1 MKFHL
6 KRAAAVMLV
15 TSVAIAS
22 VSGCSNK
29 EKDTFDAAKTAIT
42 FNGEEVPAGL
52 LQFATHYMQSQYET
66 MYASYF
72 GYEGV
77 INTDVFG
84 SGQTLGDSIKSTAV
98 TELER
103 LIAAEQKM
111 GEYGVE
117 LTEEQKTA
125 AAAAAAAFISAND
138 AEVMAKMGAT
148 QETVERYLVLQA
160 ENVVMQEAMKADVDR
175 EVSDE
180 EAAQR
185 RIHYTL
191 FSTGTEKEEAETET
205 ESELYDDVVAVEAE
219 TEPETEPET
228 SADLVKKEA
237 SKTGAAAETEL
248 FVETEQ
254 DVIAETETEEP
265 ETEDPETAAAKE
277 RAYNKAMAMI
287 HLVKS
292 GVDFE
297 AASAQISESAYTN
310 TITFGEDDE
319 STRKELIEATNGLP
333 DGTLVETPVE
343 VSTGYYVVYLDTQ
356 LDREAT
362 DARKEEIIQE
372 RENARVEELYTQW
385 IDEADLTVDEEV
397 LAAIVFDYSLRMN
410 METEAAE
417 AETDAAEAQ
426 TDLAEAQ
433 TDLVEVQTELVE
445 AQTELVIDDVEAET
459 EPLT

>member
-219 TEPETEPET
+219 TEPET

-248 FVETEQ
+248 SVETEQ

-445 AQTELVIDDVEAET
+445 TQTELVIDDVEAET